1 MSINSEYFTEKELQC
16 KGTGECNMNDNFM
29 LKLEE
34 LRKKYNTPM
43 IITSGY
49 RHPAHNVAI
58 GGSRYSAH
66 IKGRAV
72 DVQVVGKDALRLV
85 RLALECGMTGIGV
98 AQRGPHEKRFIHID
112 DLENSQQSPRP
123 WIWSY
128 K

>member
-1 MSINSEYFTEKELQC
+1 
-16 KGTGECNMNDNFM
+16 
-29 LKLEE
+29 
-34 LRKKYNTPM
+34 M

-85 RLALECGMTGIGV
+85 QRLALECGTDRHWCGSK
-98 AQRGPHEKRFIHID
+98 GPHNKRFFIHD
-112 DLENSQQSPRP
+112 DLKNSQESPRP
-123 WIWSY
+123 YSLEL
-128 K
+128 

>member
-1 MSINSEYFTEKELQC
+1 MSINSEYFTEKELCC
-16 KGTGECNMNDNFM
+16 KGTGECNMDDNFM

>member
-1 MSINSEYFTEKELQC
+1 MSINSEYFTEKELRC
-16 KGTGECNMNDNFM
+16 KGTGECNMDDNFM

>member
-16 KGTGECNMNDNFM
+16 RGTGECNMDDNFM

-72 DVQVVGKDALRLV
+72 DVLVLGKDALRLV
-85 RLALECGMTGIGV
+85 RIALECGMTGIGV
-98 AQRGPHEKRFIHID
+98 AQRGPHDKRFIHLD
-112 DLENSQQSPRP
+112 DLEDTHETPRP

>member
-1 MSINSEYFTEKELQC
+1 MSINSEYFTEKELRC
-16 KGTGECNMNDNFM
+16 KGTGECNMDDNFM

-72 DVQVVGKDALRLV
+72 DVSVSGKDALRLV

-112 DLENSQQSPRP
+112 DLENSQESPRP
-123 WIWSY
+123 WICNY
-128 K
+128 L

>member
-1 MSINSEYFTEKELQC
+1 MSINSEYFTEKELRC
-16 KGTGECNMNDNFM
+16 RGTGECDMNDNFM

-66 IKGRAV
+66 TKGRAV

-112 DLENSQQSPRP
+112 DLENSQESPRP

>member
-1 MSINSEYFTEKELQC
+1 MSINSEYFTEKELRC
-16 KGTGECNMNDNFM
+16 KGTGECNMDDNFM

-112 DLENSQQSPRP
+112 DLENSQQSPRH

>member
-1 MSINSEYFTEKELQC
+1 MSINSEYFTEKELRC
-16 KGTGECNMNDNFM
+16 RGTGECDMNDNFM

-43 IITSGY
+43 IITSAY

-98 AQRGPHEKRFIHID
+98 AQRGPHNKRFIHID
-112 DLENSQQSPRP
+112 DLENSQESPRP
-123 WIWSY
+123 WGWSY

>member
-1 MSINSEYFTEKELQC
+1 MSINSEYFTEKELCC
-16 KGTGECNMNDNFM
+16 KGTGECNMDDNFM

-49 RHPAHNVAI
+49 RHPAHNIAI

-72 DVQVVGKDALRLV
+72 DVQVIGKDALRLM

-98 AQRGPHEKRFIHID
+98 AQRGPHNKRFIHLD
-112 DLENSQQSPRP
+112 DLEDTYENPRP
-123 WIWSY
+123 WVWSY

>member
-1 MSINSEYFTEKELQC
+1 
-16 KGTGECNMNDNFM
+16 MNDNFM
-29 LKLEE
+29 LKLEK

-66 IKGRAV
+66 TKGRAV
-72 DVQVVGKDALRLV
+72 DVLVLGKDALRLV
-85 RLALECGMTGIGV
+85 RIALECGMTGIGV
-98 AQRGPHEKRFIHID
+98 AQRGPHDKRFIHLD
-112 DLENSQQSPRP
+112 DLEDTHETPRP

>member
-1 MSINSEYFTEKELQC
+1 MSINSEYFTEKELRC
-16 KGTGECNMNDNFM
+16 RGTGECDMNDNFM

-112 DLENSQQSPRP
+112 DLENSQESPRP
-123 WIWSY
+123 WIRSY

>member
-16 KGTGECNMNDNFM
+16 RGTGECNMDDNFM

>member
-1 MSINSEYFTEKELQC
+1 MSINSEYFTEKELRC

-112 DLENSQQSPRP
+112 DLENSQESPRP

>member
-16 KGTGECNMNDNFM
+16 KGTGECNMDDNFM